1 MIYTLQKDKILFFCL
16 IHFFK
21 HRKNNKAIELF
32 RMEFRIRA
40 EPFQKEPESGNA
52 IQTYPVF

>member
-16 IHFFK
+16 IRFFI
-21 HRKNNKAIELF
+21 RRNNDKATELF